1 MAPHGISPYDSGSR
15 VGRPE
20 VGGPHDGK
28 SEIMAKAKQAEVTG
42 ANVAGPKMTG
52 TKVTSAKAANAK
64 ATGAKVGAVKVGTE
78 DLGPLH
84 VSKALAELIALRGF
98 ARPQAD
104 AQLQAA
110 WDHAAGSDIATHTKV
125 GELNRGA
132 LLVLVA
138 NAALLAELNGFHK
151 TPILKSLQNTR
162 PELRIKSLKFR
173 LQSNLK
179 KREIEHK

>member
-1 MAPHGISPYDSGSR
+1 
-15 VGRPE
+15 
-20 VGGPHDGK
+20 
-28 SEIMAKAKQAEVTG
+28 MAKAKQAKVTG
-42 ANVAGPKMTG
+42 ANLTGPKVTG
-52 TKVTSAKAANAK
+52 DKVTSAKATVAKSSGAKVPEAK
-64 ATGAKVGAVKVGTE
+64 ATGAKGAGAVE
-78 DLGPLH
+78 DFGPLH